1 MSVNDPKRTF
11 FSNIYYPKT
20 TNLCEYSPLASV
32 YVNGGVYAFIIKK
45 FFSPLIT
52 RKNLSYDLRGNTM
65 AMKTMFYYLI
75 LASMFLNF
83 IVVAYQI
90 NKKQSWLVV
99 SFSGTSIILQGLA
112 MRAIA
117 YA

>member
-1 MSVNDPKRTF
+1 M
-11 FSNIYYPKT
+11 
-20 TNLCEYSPLASV
+20 
-32 YVNGGVYAFIIKK
+32 
-45 FFSPLIT
+45 
-52 RKNLSYDLRGNTM
+52 NTM
-65 AMKTMFYYLI
+65 FFYLI

-99 SFSGTSIILQGLA
+99 SFSGTSIVLQGLA

-117 YA
+117 FA